1 MLGHAANAL
10 EIIER
15 LFIGQSIGILREG
28 GGGWKLRPFNVK
40 QQTKITNRLAF
51 AICNFVGNVDSTTDG
66 YTRWRV
72 GLTNW
77 SDATAHASVCRTPIG
92 LLQF

>member
-1 MLGHAANAL
+1 MLMMPQKVLNAFSL
-10 EIIER
+10 DK
-15 LFIGQSIGILREG
+15 ILGSYEM
-28 GGGWKLRPFNVK
+28 GWGELRQFNVK

-66 YTRWRV
+66 YTSWRV

-77 SDATAHASVCRTPIG
+77 SDATPHASVWRTPIG
-92 LLQF
+92 LSQF